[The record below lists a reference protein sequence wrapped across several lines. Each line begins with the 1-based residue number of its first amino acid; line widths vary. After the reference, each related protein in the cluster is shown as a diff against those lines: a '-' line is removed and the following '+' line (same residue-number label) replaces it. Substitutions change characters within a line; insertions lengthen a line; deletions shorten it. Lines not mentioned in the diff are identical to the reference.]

1 MALKTTVKI
10 GRITNLS
17 DARYGAGMGVDFL
30 GFCFSSDSE
39 EYIEPDEFK
48 EIAGWVSGPHLV
60 GEFINEQATTIY
72 NLAKELKLEIVQVE
86 QVHTANEL
94 SSKLKVIY
102 RLNLETLSD
111 KDEITVCLQNLTPT
125 VEYVLIDSEK
135 IPNQNQL
142 KAIEALSS
150 QFKILRGFDLNDE
163 SISDELDKSA
173 VTGISLNGSQEI
185 KAGFKDYDE
194 LADILEALEL
204 DD

>member
-48 EIAGWVSGPHLV
+48 EIAGWVSGPQLV